1 MYPLKLPPCTA
12 CGFHSFYIF
21 HSKNEFLF
29 LKIKFWPLFRWLI
42 WRWKLDCC
50 QTARTEKKTL
60 IWNKFLNK
68 LIRISFWET
77 QLSYLKAAAHYLTV
91 QCIFT
96 KNKQLGIPK
105 NYRLDRKINDTA
117 LWYGGIGSC
126 ANFVKFSMSPNG
138 LFGIS
143 TLNLISGGPY
153 GTINFYVMLHL
164 GPI

>member
-1 MYPLKLPPCTA
+1 MFLLYEGRSVNPGLEQ
-12 CGFHSFYIF
+12 HQ
-21 HSKNEFLF
+21 SKVTMCSSPAFSHPHQQLQKKKQIIE
-29 LKIKFWPLFRWLI
+29 
-42 WRWKLDCC
+42 
-50 QTARTEKKTL
+50 TEL
-60 IWNKFLNK
+60 
-68 LIRISFWET
+68 
-77 QLSYLKAAAHYLTV
+77 LSAVKSYNT
-91 QCIFT
+91 
-96 KNKQLGIPK
+96 
-105 NYRLDRKINDTA
+105 